1 MIFKLYLKCNDI
13 GLYLN
18 IGQYVEIM
26 KHRQVNTNLKV
37 LLGINTNTGPSV
49 AFSQMAQSKESV
61 EEFVVNTLLFIR
73 RHDFDGIDLQWEY
86 PGTNPSTSGDK
97 EKFTHLV
104 KV

>member
-1 MIFKLYLKCNDI
+1 
-13 GLYLN
+13 
-18 IGQYVEIM
+18 
-26 KHRQVNTNLKV
+26 
-37 LLGINTNTGPSV
+37 
-49 AFSQMAQSKESV
+49 MAQSKESV